1 MRKIK
6 FRGRAQ
12 YFKPVGEMVYG
23 YLTYDD
29 EKEVYWI
36 DGTPV
41 FPESIQQFCGYDSEG
56 NEIYEG
62 DEVVAD
68 GETYKVEL
76 KPEYGFYGDLKYC
89 KKK

>member
-1 MRKIK
+1 MREIK
-6 FRGRAQ
+6 FCGRVK
-12 YFKPVGEMVYG
+12 YFGVVGKMVYG

-29 EKEVYWI
+29 EYETYLVDDK
-36 DGTPV
+36 PV
-41 FPESIQQFCGYDSEG
+41 LPESIQQFCGYDSEG

-68 GETYKVEL
+68 GETYKVKL